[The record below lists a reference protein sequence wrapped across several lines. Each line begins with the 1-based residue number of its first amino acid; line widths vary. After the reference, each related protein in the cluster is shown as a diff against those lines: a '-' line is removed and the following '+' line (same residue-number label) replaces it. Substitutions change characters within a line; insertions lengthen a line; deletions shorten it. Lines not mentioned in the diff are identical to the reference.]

1 MASLIAVEPVPAPE
15 ARSEPWN
22 EKANSSVEIS
32 IQQRLS
38 VSSASDT
45 ENVKESPADTVITKT
60 TGAVQSTKLAYEPKF
75 ELESRAIDEFR
86 PLRVCWLISCLR
98 IHLANSD

>member
-1 MASLIAVEPVPAPE
+1 MAFPIAVEPVPAPK

-22 EKANSSVEIS
+22 EKANSSVEIT

-45 ENVKESPADTVITKT
+45 DNIKESPADIGIAKI

-86 PLRVCWLISCLR
+86 PLRVCWLISCLP
-98 IHLANSD
+98 IHLANCD